1 MQNKEKKYH
10 VTLASDSNYIEFVA
24 TVLVSLFKNN
34 PDASIA
40 VHLLANALS
49 GDDVCRVQKH
59 IPQERGELFVYPIDN
74 FEERFKVG
82 VKATIAIT
90 SYARLFLPAILPVD
104 VERVLYVD
112 CDVLFTSPIDEFYN
126 VDFGDSLVAGALDT
140 LADDTAKVAIGCS
153 ACEPYL
159 NAGVLMIPLDKWR
172 KENVQQQFVDFLVAR
187 NGNVRHNDQGIINAV
202 CKGRKLVVAPRY
214 NVNSNF
220 FSHPYTLLKESNT
233 PFCSLQEYEEAKA
246 LPAII
251 HFTEGFLNRP
261 WIANSLHP
269 YRNEYLG
276 YRALTMW
283 KDTPLRCD
291 RRSVAA
297 KSLAYVFLNFPYAVY
312 RLYSTLLGALS
323 RIKRK
328 NA

>member
-1 MQNKEKKYH
+1 MDNKEKKYH

-34 PDASIA
+34 PDANFA

-49 GDDVCRVQKH
+49 DDDVCKVQKH
-59 IPQERGELFVYPIDN
+59 IPQERGELFVYPIEN
-74 FEERFKVG
+74 FEERFKVE

-90 SYARLFLPAILPVD
+90 SYARLFLPAILPAE

-140 LADDTAKVAIGCS
+140 LADDTAKVSIGCRVD
-153 ACEPYL
+153 EPYL
-159 NAGVLMIPLDKWR
+159 NSGVLMIPLDKWR

-187 NGNVRHNDQGIINAV
+187 NGNVKHNDQGIINAV
-202 CKGRKLVVAPRY
+202 CKGRKFIVSPRY

-220 FSHPYTLLKESNT
+220 YTHPYPLLKECNT
-233 PFCSLQEYEEAKA
+233 PFYSLQEYEAAKA
-246 LPAII
+246 QPAII

-269 YRNEYLG
+269 YKNEYLE
-276 YRALTMW
+276 YRALTLW
-283 KDTPLRCD
+283 KDTPLRKD
-291 RRSVAA
+291 KRSLAA
-297 KSLAYVFLNFPYAVY
+297 KSLAYVFLNFPYALY
-312 RLYSTLLGALS
+312 RLYSTVLGALS
-323 RIKRK
+323 RLKR
-328 NA
+328 

>member
-1 MQNKEKKYH
+1 MENKEKKYH

-34 PDASIA
+34 PDANIA

-49 GDDVCRVQKH
+49 DDDVCKVQKY
-59 IPQERGELFVYPIDN
+59 IPQERGELFVYTIEN
-74 FEERFKVG
+74 FEERFKVE

-90 SYARLFLPAILPVD
+90 AYARLFLPAILPAE

-140 LADDTAKVAIGCS
+140 LADDTAKVSIGCRVD
-153 ACEPYL
+153 EPYL
-159 NAGVLMIPLDKWR
+159 NSGVLMIPLDKWR

-187 NGNVRHNDQGIINAV
+187 NGNVNHNDQGIINAV
-202 CKGRKLVVAPRY
+202 CKGRKFIVSPRY

-220 FSHPYTLLKESNT
+220 YTHPYSLLKECNT
-233 PFCSLQEYEEAKA
+233 PFYSLQEYEAAKA
-246 LPAII
+246 QPAII

-269 YRNEYLG
+269 YKNEYLE
-276 YRALTMW
+276 YRALTLW
-283 KDTPLRCD
+283 KDTPLRKD
-291 RRSVAA
+291 KRSLAA

-312 RLYSTLLGALS
+312 RLYSTVLGALS
-323 RIKRK
+323 RLKR
-328 NA
+328 